1 MFKLFMKANYLYSI
15 LWMACTGKD
24 KFQYREESKVHSFL
38 SERVFE
44 ICTVEHVTEKGLY
57 HRGTPEKGGT

>member
-24 KFQYREESKVHSFL
+24 KFQYREESKVHKLL
-38 SERVFE
+38 SEKAFE
-44 ICTVEHVTEKGLY
+44 AALKSAQLD
-57 HRGTPEKGGT
+57 R